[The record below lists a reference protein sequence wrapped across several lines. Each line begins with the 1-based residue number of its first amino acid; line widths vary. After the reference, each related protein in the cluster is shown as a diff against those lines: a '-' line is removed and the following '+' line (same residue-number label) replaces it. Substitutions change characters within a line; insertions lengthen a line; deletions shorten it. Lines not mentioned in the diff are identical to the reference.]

1 MADKLAGIIN
11 YLIGAVAM
19 TYMLFVIKRKS
30 VAQPQT
36 KIAGLSA
43 KTITNLIYAGI
54 IIDLCLI
61 IVILIG

>member
-1 MADKLAGIIN
+1 MGDKLAGIIN

-19 TYMLFVIKRKS
+19 VYLLFMVKRKS

-36 KIAGLSA
+36 KIGGLSI

-61 IVILIG
+61 FAILIG